1 MAKYLIFKAITLLG
15 FYLFAFNLSFYI
27 AVLLVLAIGYVSY
40 RLKLLDF
47 SGALSGIILGLLII
61 ALTDIVWFFVFLIF
75 FILGGAFTK
84 YKYGYKE
91 SLGIAQKD
99 IRSYKNVFGNGFV
112 PLCMAIGYQFDPV
125 FMLGFFGA
133 VATATA
139 DTLATEIG
147 ETSPGKTKMIT
158 NFKTVK
164 PGTNGGIS
172 FLGEQSAILGSAII
186 ALFIIFIDVNPLM
199 AFIAAVLGGFIGTN
213 FDSLLGA
220 TLEKKGILTNDTVNL
235 LATLI
240 GGQIAI
246 FAYMLF
252 V

>member
-1 MAKYLIFKAITLLG
+1 
-15 FYLFAFNLSFYI
+15 
-27 AVLLVLAIGYVSY
+27 
-40 RLKLLDF
+40 
-47 SGALSGIILGLLII
+47 
-61 ALTDIVWFFVFLIF
+61 
-75 FILGGAFTK
+75 
-84 YKYGYKE
+84 
-91 SLGIAQKD
+91 
-99 IRSYKNVFGNGFV
+99 
-112 PLCMAIGYQFDPV
+112 
-125 FMLGFFGA
+125 
-133 VATATA
+133 
-139 DTLATEIG
+139 
-147 ETSPGKTKMIT
+147 MIT

-172 FLGEQSAILGSAII
+172 FLGEQSAILGAAII